1 MMGRP
6 CTIVSETKLRELH
19 KQGFTDQIIALKLK
33 TSRAT
38 IARRRQQL
46 GLKPNREVGERGI
59 AIKEE
64 EAYWL
69 LVRRSLPYIGRY
81 LQEAAHDYYEE
92 TGDWDRY
99 FITMVLEPKAMF
111 HPIPGPYA
119 ADPNKM
125 NWKNIKYITDFE
137 QMIDHVG
144 LAGVPGPAVLELMR
158 IYKKGDLDFC
168 KELARQAVE
177 TAGFV
182 RVDSMVLSV
191 AAYGCM
197 PPEKYREYWEEQQL
211 IAMDWTPIKH
221 WGEKKKTIIKTFAN
235 YSSGTGKKSKTGR
248 IRTIE
253 NTQAF
258 LGAIGY

>member
-1 MMGRP
+1 
-6 CTIVSETKLRELH
+6 
-19 KQGFTDQIIALKLK
+19 
-33 TSRAT
+33 
-38 IARRRQQL
+38 
-46 GLKPNREVGERGI
+46 
-59 AIKEE
+59 
-64 EAYWL
+64 
-69 LVRRSLPYIGRY
+69 
-81 LQEAAHDYYEE
+81 
-92 TGDWDRY
+92 
-99 FITMVLEPKAMF
+99 MF

-158 IYKKGDLDFC
+158 IYKKGDLNFC

-221 WGEKKKTIIKTFAN
+221 WEKKRKQLLKHLPTTVPAPA
-235 YSSGTGKKSKTGR
+235 KKAKPAG
-248 IRTIE
+248 
-253 NTQAF
+253 
-258 LGAIGY
+258 LGQ